1 MEGTAASRLLSILSV
16 FTQERPAL
24 TLTEIA
30 ATAALPLSTAHRLV
44 GELVTWGALE
54 RGSDGRYRIGLRL
67 WELASLAPRGLP
79 LREAALPFLE
89 DLYEATHEN
98 VQLSVL
104 DGDEVVFVERLSGR
118 RAVKTRTRVGGRLSG
133 IATAGGRVLLAHAPR
148 EVVEKI
154 LTEPV
159 HAYTPQ
165 TITDP
170 KKLRRLLADV
180 RRQGVAA
187 DEAQVTADAI
197 AVGAPIRNR
206 YGEVVAA
213 VSVVAKAE
221 PGSQRVLIPLVT
233 TTASAVSRALGF
245 NGTTKRP

>member
-1 MEGTAASRLLSILSV
+1 MEGTAASRLLSVLSV
-16 FTQERPAL
+16 FTEERPAL

-30 ATAALPLSTAHRLV
+30 AVAALPLSTAHRLV

-54 RGSDGRYRIGLRL
+54 RGSDARYRIGLRL

-148 EVVEKI
+148 DVVEKI

-159 HAYTPQ
+159 HAYTPH
-165 TITDP
+165 TITDA
-170 KKLRRLLADV
+170 KRLRRLLADV

-197 AVGAPIRNR
+197 SVGAPIRNR

-221 PGSQRVLIPLVT
+221 PGTKQVLIPLVT
-233 TTASAVSRALGF
+233 TTASAISRALGF
-245 NGTTKRP
+245 NGTKKGP